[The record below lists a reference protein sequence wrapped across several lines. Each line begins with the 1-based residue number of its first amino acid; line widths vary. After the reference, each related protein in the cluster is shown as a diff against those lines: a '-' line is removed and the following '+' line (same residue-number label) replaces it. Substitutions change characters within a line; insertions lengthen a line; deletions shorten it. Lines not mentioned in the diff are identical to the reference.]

1 MKGEVKLKRII
12 KIIFCL
18 FSVLTLASCSQM
30 SEASLQEKINTALKE
45 MTSYEATGKMIRF
58 DGKRETEYTVKQ
70 CWQNDG
76 KYRLEILS
84 PDKFKGNYTVY
95 NSSEVCQYNPSV
107 KDSIIRNV
115 PESTARNQIFV
126 GEFVKNYFNSENV
139 SCAVGNFDESTCTV
153 IEAVIPGGNKYTA
166 TEKLWM
172 DNETIK
178 PMQLVLY
185 DSEGNERY
193 IMEFDSFEY
202 NPEFDQSIFEA
213 PN

>member
-1 MKGEVKLKRII
+1 MKKFILILLCVFTCVFLSACTKDGEI
-12 KIIFCL
+12 
-18 FSVLTLASCSQM
+18 
-30 SEASLQEKINTALKE
+30 SLQEKINTTLKN
-45 MTSYEATGKMIRF
+45 MTSYEAEGNLIRF
-58 DGKRETEYTVKQ
+58 DGKGKTEYTVKQ
-70 CWQNDG
+70 YWQNDG

-95 NSSEVCQYNPSV
+95 NGSEVCQYNPSV

-115 PESTARNQIFV
+115 PQSTARNQIFV

-153 IEAVIPGGNKYTA
+153 IEAVIPGGNKYSA
-166 TEKLWM
+166 TEKLWV
-172 DNETIK
+172 DNESIK
-178 PMQLVLY
+178 PVKLVLY

-202 NPEFDQSIFEA
+202 NKEFDQSLFEA